1 MRISDWSSDVCSSD
15 LHVAEDFLI
24 RADHEEADQVRR
36 VLLQWVQR
44 QRRHQAFA
52 IDVLVEPAV
61 GVAGPIAESR
71 AHIGAFIELVEWHG
85 RKYLLEHLDN
95 GPHLETRQHAEILGR
110 SLLTQPFIAVELA
123 AE

>member
-15 LHVAEDFLI
+15 LVAEDFLI

-52 IDVLVEPAV
+52 IDVLVEPAAGVEIGRASCRERV
-61 GVAGPIAESR
+61 GKYVEISVVAVAVKKKKERLTDKNSTRDNTR
-71 AHIGAFIELVEWHG
+71 ANIRNVNNVLI
-85 RKYLLEHLDN
+85 
-95 GPHLETRQHAEILGR
+95 
-110 SLLTQPFIAVELA
+110 
-123 AE
+123 

>member
-61 GVAGPIAESR
+61 GVAGQIAESR
-71 AHIGAFIELVEWHG
+71 AHIRAFIEPVDRHE
-85 RKYLLEHLDN
+85 RKYLIERPGL
-95 GPHLETRQHAEILGR
+95 GPRRERSDKRLVGNRSARTCRTRM
-110 SLLTQPFIAVELA
+110 SPYN
-123 AE
+123 